1 MTRKDILAIALAA
14 TLLLI
19 DASGTQAAE
28 RNACYIAT
36 RSRGQYVVQ
45 TAGTAGTIDV
55 YVDGNY
61 ATTVSRK
68 NQLWYATSSKTAVV
82 RGYDANGIVC

>member
-1 MTRKDILAIALAA
+1 MTQLLTAALLSVALLATYMPAK
-14 TLLLI
+14 
-19 DASGTQAAE
+19 AAE

-36 RSRGQYVVQ
+36 RQRGQYVVQ

-55 YVDGNY
+55 YVDGAY

-82 RGYDANGIVC
+82 RGYDSSGLVC

>member
-1 MTRKDILAIALAA
+1 MTQLLTAAFLIAALLATYAPPAQAA
-14 TLLLI
+14 T
-19 DASGTQAAE
+19 

-36 RSRGQYVVQ
+36 RQRGQYVVQ